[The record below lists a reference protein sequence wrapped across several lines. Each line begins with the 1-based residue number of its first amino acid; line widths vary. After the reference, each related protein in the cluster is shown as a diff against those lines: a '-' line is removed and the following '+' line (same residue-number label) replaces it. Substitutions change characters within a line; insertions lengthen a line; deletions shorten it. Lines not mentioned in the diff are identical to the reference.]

1 MSAPMKRKEIQLDLF
16 DQPEPASPLPPELPD
31 RNASRA
37 EVYDY
42 ACRRYKGDR
51 RRAASF
57 VRGWFQQS
65 WQAGDDRSGGSS

>member
-1 MSAPMKRKEIQLDLF
+1 MNTPMKRKETQLDLF
-16 DQPEPASPLPPELPD
+16 DQPEPASPLPLELPD

-42 ACRRYKGDR
+42 ACRRYEGDCH
-51 RRAASF
+51 RAESF

-65 WQAGDDRSGGSS
+65 WQVDDRSGGRT